1 MIKAKLWGGIIG
13 LSFSSFGVISPSVAL
28 PPPEDTPEAVLRT
41 EVILEARSRIDGE
54 PLTAAEYAQLQA
66 DLAQSPYAPQLSE
79 EVQHAVFLLRLQQ
92 MLDIFIPF

>member
-1 MIKAKLWGGIIG
+1 MITAKAWGGILG
-13 LSFSSFGVISPSVAL
+13 LSVMGVVSPSVAL

-66 DLAQSPYAPQLSE
+66 DLAQSPYPPQLSQ
-79 EVQHAVFLLRLQQ
+79 EVRDAVFLLQLRQ
-92 MLDIFIPF
+92 MLRIFNPF